1 MVVCENT
8 FPYKVPRARPTSAW
22 VNPSLIRRC
31 LNCLAKDSRS
41 SEKQESAR
49 YYYAIIIFV
58 KNDSSNS
65 NNNKTKKFSSF
76 FLINC
81 SQKKKTTCIKN
92 VLISNLYRDKNK
104 NLFLMVIIN
113 ARLFLIEG
121 IPKIEIDIS
130 VLVATC
136 NNSDC
141 CNFICSCT
149 ISAYLL

>member
-65 NNNKTKKFSSF
+65 NNNKKKIFIFLFNNLLTKKED
-76 FLINC
+76 
-81 SQKKKTTCIKN
+81 
-92 VLISNLYRDKNK
+92 Y
-104 NLFLMVIIN
+104 M
-113 ARLFLIEG
+113 
-121 IPKIEIDIS
+121 
-130 VLVATC
+130 
-136 NNSDC
+136 
-141 CNFICSCT
+141 
-149 ISAYLL
+149 Y